1 MFHVLSCLIL
11 AKAHRKGAVTI
22 PDFSGRIEAQSSG
35 VTHVTQLVGGGAGIQ
50 RPAGVCATSITNLGI
65 QSVEAGTCGGPGV
78 GTRKA
83 TQHTKELLQ
92 SPVTEAS

>member
-22 PDFSGRIEAQSSG
+22 PDFSRGIEAQSSG

-50 RPAGVCATSITNLGI
+50 RPAGACATSITILGI
-65 QSVEAGTCGGPGV
+65 QSVEAGACGGSGA

-83 TQHTKELLQ
+83 TRHTKELPQ
-92 SPVTEAS
+92 SLVTEVL